1 MLAPQIQSEG
11 KPAVRCHQWGQRRHS
26 SSSPR
31 LSKTLV
37 FISALCHK
45 MILCLCYK
53 EFSLQA
59 WHLPSWRTSLLSTAS
74 TPLSSP
80 SSLISLWA
88 PLTRWS
94 RVNQSDLATAI
105 SCNDSDK
112 LQKLL
117 TARQLQ
123 FSWEAMKTDVT
134 VIFFVVFFRYICCP
148 QHYGG
153 NCVPSAG
160 PGVGLQSLQRHSKH
174 NSRGHSPDE

>member
-31 LSKTLV
+31 LSKTPV

-53 EFSLQA
+53 EFSFQA

-74 TPLSSP
+74 TPLSFP

-117 TARQLQ
+117 TALQLLV
-123 FSWEAMKTDVT
+123 FLGGHENRRDSH
-134 VIFFVVFFRYICCP
+134 FFFFRYICCP

-174 NSRGHSPDE
+174 NSRGHSLDE